1 MDWKQK
7 HVILIFKKND
17 DDEGNFRFQMLKIY
31 CTFVGD

>member
-7 HVILIFKKND
+7 HVILILKNE

-31 CTFVGD
+31 CTFVGG